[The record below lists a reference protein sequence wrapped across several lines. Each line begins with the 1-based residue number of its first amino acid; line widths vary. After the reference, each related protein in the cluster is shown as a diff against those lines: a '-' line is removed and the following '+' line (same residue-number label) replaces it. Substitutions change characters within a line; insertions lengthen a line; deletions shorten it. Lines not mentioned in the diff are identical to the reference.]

1 MQEDYNADVIRITP
15 ELLSEVSQVAI
26 RNLSDLSILDL
37 HMKDRKGKIRRI
49 EQMHRL
55 PNLRQLNFSFNAIVA
70 IEGLERLSKLLEL
83 NLAENDISVIENLDS
98 LRLLEKLNL
107 SGNKIRRIPESIA
120 RLSRLTNLRIANN
133 QLEVA
138 NDLRHLGNL
147 PRLEKLRIDR
157 NPFSSRE
164 TSLFA
169 VHCIS
174 SLVELDRVP
183 ITQEH
188 RDTAARMFGTSTLA
202 QLRSQL
208 AEEESKLFRMR
219 SEINRSPE
227 RQQAQR
233 RLDASQRNTIEFAEA
248 QRNLDVEE
256 VRTAQKLQNIRAVE
270 AHVNR
275 LRADIESLSNVGEKV
290 FAEVSQSFGRAG
302 GSATSGHNVSFF
314 DTDSPDADEPDHPD
328 TSFTSRPHPPAPQRY
343 SSLTHT
349 RSVDPAAGRAQ
360 SHSNSNMGSD
370 TGHTPSRFTS
380 GPNTPVATAR
390 HPPPPPAS
398 TAVNAGLATRGGGIG
413 KASSTPLNTLAAQE
427 VSRLSDQLEAL
438 TVRLLASEKEKSTL
452 QRQLDQAKQV
462 NTQQSAQLSALSNTH
477 RTAEGYTHREA
488 DLQRLN
494 NLLTS
499 QLKENQE
506 QLAQAQS
513 ESHNYKD
520 QLLRLRD
527 ELEMAQ
533 AEVRSNS
540 SQRDLLKQEVE
551 LYKADSEKKSKVGSF
566 FNCILFVLR
575 KLCIV
580 ELVPLFIF
588 STSLLLCR
596 KLWSCVARSL
606 TMIVSPLRRHS
617 TACTKPEAATPT
629 PSATTRTAW
638 KSPASAPSWTR

>member
-1 MQEDYNADVIRITP
+1 MRSLNKNALIFSTFQDLNFNGGLKLSVNSLCKTPDMSRDRDQSYLGSSSSKMQEDYNADVIRITP

-188 RDTAARMFGTSTLA
+188 REIAARMFGTSTLA

-233 RLDASQRNTIEFAEA
+233 RLDASQRNTVEFAEA
-248 QRNLDVEE
+248 QRNLDEEE

-275 LRADIESLSNVGEKV
+275 LRADIESLSNAGEKV
-290 FAEVSQSFGRAG
+290 FTEVSQSFGRAG
-302 GSATSGHNVSFF
+302 GGATSGHNVSFF
-314 DTDSPDADEPDHPD
+314 DADSPDADEPDHPD

-343 SSLTHT
+343 SSPTHT
-349 RSVDPAAGRAQ
+349 RSVDPAAGGVQ
-360 SHSNSNMGSD
+360 SHGNMGGD
-370 TGHTPSRFTS
+370 TGHTPSRFIS

-390 HPPPPPAS
+390 NPPAS
-398 TAVNAGLATRGGGIG
+398 TAVNAGPTARGVGG
-413 KASSTPLNTLAAQE
+413 KASSTPLNALAAQE

-452 QRQLDQAKQV
+452 LRQLDQSKQV
-462 NTQQSAQLSALSNTH
+462 NTQQSAQLSALSNAH
-477 RTAEGYTHREA
+477 SAAEGYTHREA

-520 QLLRLRD
+520 ELLRLRD

-551 LYKADSEKKSKVGSF
+551 LYKADSEKKSKVCLYLILEF
-566 FNCILFVLR
+566 LFVLC
-575 KLCIV
+575 KL
-580 ELVPLFIF
+580 
-588 STSLLLCR
+588 
-596 KLWSCVARSL
+596 
-606 TMIVSPLRRHS
+606 
-617 TACTKPEAATPT
+617 
-629 PSATTRTAW
+629 
-638 KSPASAPSWTR
+638 

>member
-1 MQEDYNADVIRITP
+1 MSRERDQSYLGSSPSKMQGDHSAEVIRITP
-15 ELLSEVSQVAI
+15 ELLSEVSETAI
-26 RNLSDLSILDL
+26 RNLSDVQTLDL

-55 PNLRQLNFSFNAIVA
+55 PNLLQLNFSFNAIVA
-70 IEGLERLSKLLEL
+70 IEGLERLSTLREL

-107 SGNKIRRIPESIA
+107 SGNKIRRIPDHIA

-147 PRLEKLRIDR
+147 PQLKKLRIDR

-174 SLVELDRVP
+174 SLEELDRVP
-183 ITQEH
+183 ITQAH

-219 SEINRSPE
+219 SEINRSPD

-248 QRNLDVEE
+248 QRHLDEEE

-270 AHVNR
+270 AHVHR
-275 LRADIESLSNVGEKV
+275 LRADIESLSNAGEKV
-290 FAEVSQSFGRAG
+290 FSEVSQSLGRAG
-302 GSATSGHNVSFF
+302 GSASTGGHNVSFF
-314 DTDSPDADEPDHPD
+314 DTDSPDADEPEHLD
-328 TSFTSRPHPPAPQRY
+328 TSFTSRPNPPAPQRY
-343 SSLTHT
+343 SSPTHA
-349 RSVDPAAGRAQ
+349 RSVDPAGRVVSQ
-360 SHSNSNMGSD
+360 GGMGGGD

-380 GPNTPVATAR
+380 GPSTPVATAR
-390 HPPPPPAS
+390 NLPPPPAAS
-398 TAVNAGLATRGGGIG
+398 TAANTAVNAGPAARGVVG
-413 KASSTPLNTLAAQE
+413 KPSNTPLNTLAAQE

-438 TVRLLASEKEKSTL
+438 TVRLLASEKEKSSL
-452 QRQLDQAKQV
+452 LRQLDQSKQV
-462 NTQQSAQLSALSNTH
+462 NTQQSAQLSALSSSH
-477 RTAEGYTHREA
+477 SPAEGYTHREA

-494 NLLTS
+494 NLLNS
-499 QLKENQE
+499 QLKETQE
-506 QLAQAQS
+506 QLAQAQA

-520 QLLRLRD
+520 QVLRLRD

-533 AEVRSNS
+533 VEVRKNA

-551 LYKADSEKKSKVGSF
+551 LYKAESEKKSKVCF
-566 FNCILFVLR
+566 L
-575 KLCIV
+575 
-580 ELVPLFIF
+580 IF
-588 STSLLLCR
+588 SLFLSYLYKQCCYLNEHLVF
-596 KLWSCVARSL
+596 L
-606 TMIVSPLRRHS
+606 IVRR
-617 TACTKPEAATPT
+617 
-629 PSATTRTAW
+629 R
-638 KSPASAPSWTR
+638 